1 METKKIAIR
10 ELAYFIC
17 QSGSLTK
24 EFFSNSD
31 MLRGQKAHDYL
42 QGKYN
47 DDSLAE
53 VYIKQEINYLDNNY
67 LLHGFIDGIINDN
80 GEIILEE
87 IKSTTKEL
95 DEIDIEYH
103 KEHMAQL
110 KIYGYLFALQNNL
123 EKVHLRLTYI
133 SVVDY
138 ETKSFDSFE
147 DIDNLEE
154 FTLNTLE
161 EYLKFI
167 SLLDDAKENKNKTIE
182 TIKFPFKEMRQG
194 QKDLMKACYKAAEDN
209 EILYVIAPTGIGK
222 TMATL
227 FSTLKALKPNEK
239 LFYLTAKGSGKNAP
253 MNAISLLSKNGLKIK
268 SIDITAKQ
276 KICNLGS
283 KSCDPENCPF
293 AKGYFDR
300 LRVATMDAIKNYDVY
315 DRKTLTEISN
325 KHKICAFEFSIYL
338 SYYCDIVIAD
348 YNYMF
353 DPVARLTAYDGDTY
367 NLRVLVDEAHNL
379 ISRSKEMF
387 SCYIEEEDIKGI
399 RKGLTGL
406 KPSIRSDCNLALE
419 IFNKYKDEIKE
430 GAIYCEANP
439 NLDLNVALRKILNKM
454 DDIFE
459 KNENKIK
466 NKDELLDYYY
476 KVLSFINTA
485 DLYSEAHRHLARIDN
500 DSVSVEY
507 YCLDASS
514 FILETIR
521 NYVKSIVF
529 FSATLYPIEYHAN
542 LLTKGEGKYLELKSP
557 FDPNNLDLIINNSV
571 STKYKDRSQSIDSIV
586 EAIEILTKT
595 KEGNHIVFFPSY
607 QYLQMVLD
615 SLDDIDSEII
625 VQKNN
630 LTDDEKDEII
640 NKFNDHN
647 KNKLGLFVMGGA
659 FSEGVDLIGDSLSG
673 VIIVGVGLPMICDEN
688 NILKEYFEEIFNE
701 GFDYA
706 YTYPGFTKVIQ
717 AVGRLI
723 RTDTDRGA
731 AILIDTRFTY
741 SKYLS
746 LMPPHWTNKKIINS
760 SYQLKKELEEFY
772 KKQ

>member
-1 METKKIAIR
+1 MEIKKIAVR

-42 QGKYN
+42 QSKYN
-47 DDSLAE
+47 DESVSE
-53 VYIKQEINYLDNNY
+53 VYIKQEINYLGNTY
-67 LLHGFIDGIINDN
+67 LLHGFIDGLLNIDN
-80 GEIILEE
+80 EIIIEE

-95 DEIDIEYH
+95 DEIDLEYH

-110 KIYGYLFALQNNL
+110 KIYGYLYALQHNL
-123 EKVHLRLTYI
+123 DKVHLRLTYI

-147 DIDNLEE
+147 KIENLEE
-154 FTLNTLE
+154 FSLNTLE
-161 EYLKFI
+161 EYIKFI
-167 SLLDDAKENKNKTIE
+167 NLLDEAKLNKNKSIE
-182 TIKFPFKEMRQG
+182 DIKFPFETMRDG
-194 QKDLMKACYKAAEDN
+194 QKDLMKACYKAAETN

-222 TMATL
+222 TIATI

-253 MNAISLLSKNGLKIK
+253 MNAISLLAKNGLKIK

-276 KICNLGS
+276 KICNLKS
-283 KSCDPENCPF
+283 KNCDADKCPF

-315 DRKTLTEISN
+315 DRKTITEISN
-325 KHKICAFEFSIYL
+325 KHSICAFEFSLYL

-348 YNYMF
+348 YNYIF
-353 DPVARLTAYDGDTY
+353 DPTARLTVYDDDTY
-367 NLRVLVDEAHNL
+367 DLRVLVDEAHNL

-387 SCYIEEEDIKGI
+387 SAVINEEDIKGL
-399 RKGLTGL
+399 RKALTGL

-419 IFNKYKDEIKE
+419 IINKYRDEITDK
-430 GAIYCEANP
+430 AIYCDSSP
-439 NLDLNVALRKILNKM
+439 NLDLDVSIRRIINKV
-454 DDIFE
+454 DDILE
-459 KNENKIK
+459 KNEKIK
-466 NKDELLDYYY
+466 NKDEVMDYYF
-476 KVLSFINTA
+476 KLLAFNNT
-485 DLYSEAHRHLARIDN
+485 SEIFSESHRHLAKIENDN
-500 DSVSVEY
+500 VIIEY
-507 YCLDASS
+507 FCLDASS
-514 FILETIR
+514 FLLATIKD
-521 NYVKSIVF
+521 YVKSIVF
-529 FSATLYPIEYHAN
+529 FSATLYPIEYHSN

-557 FDPNNLDLIINNSV
+557 FNPNNLDLIINNSI
-571 STKYKDRSQSIDSIV
+571 STKYKDRAQSIDSIV

-615 SLDDIDSEII
+615 SLDDIKSELII
-625 VQKNN
+625 QKSN

-640 NKFNDHN
+640 KKFNDHTT
-647 KNKLGLFVMGGA
+647 NKLGLFVMGGA
-659 FSEGVDLIGDSLSG
+659 FSEGIDLIGDSLSG

-688 NILKEYFEEIFNE
+688 NILKDYFEEIYNE

-723 RTDTDRGA
+723 RTESDKGV

-746 LMPPHWTNKKIINS
+746 LMPPHWTNKKVINN
-760 SYQLKKELEEFY
+760 SYQLKKELEDFY
-772 KKQ
+772 NKN

>member
-1 METKKIAIR
+1 METKKIAVR

-31 MLRGQKAHDYL
+31 MLRGQRAHDYL
-42 QGKYN
+42 QEKYN
-47 DDSLAE
+47 DESEAE
-53 VYIKQEINYLDNNY
+53 VYIKQEINYLGINY
-67 LLHGFIDGIINDN
+67 LLHGFIDGLLNIDN
-80 GEIILEE
+80 ELILEE

-95 DEIDIEYH
+95 DEIDIDYH
-103 KEHMAQL
+103 KEHLAQL
-110 KIYGYLFALQNNL
+110 KIYGYLYSLQNDL
-123 EKVHLRLTYI
+123 TKIHLRLTYI

-138 ETKSFDSFE
+138 ETKSFDSYFDFDE
-147 DIDNLEE
+147 LEE

-161 EYLKFI
+161 EYIKFI
-167 SLLDDAKENKNKTIE
+167 NLLDAAKENKNKTIE
-182 TIKFPFKEMRQG
+182 DIKFPFKEMRQG
-194 QKDLMKACYKAAEDN
+194 QKNLMKACYKAAEND

-253 MNAISLLSKNGLKIK
+253 INAISLLSKNGLKIK

-276 KICNLGS
+276 KICNLKS
-283 KSCDPENCPF
+283 KSCDPEKCPY

-315 DRKTLTEISN
+315 DRKTLSEISN

-348 YNYMF
+348 YNYIF
-353 DPVARLTAYDGDTY
+353 DPVARLTAYDDDTY

-399 RKGLTGL
+399 RKLLTGL
-406 KPSIRSDCNLALE
+406 KPSIRTECNLVLE
-419 IFNKYKDEIKE
+419 IFNKYRDQITD
-430 GAIYCEANP
+430 GAIYCDTKP
-439 NLDLNVALRKILNKM
+439 NLELDVALKKIVNRI
-454 DDIFE
+454 DDILE

-466 NKDELLDYYY
+466 EKDELLDYYY
-476 KVLSFINTA
+476 KVLSFVNT
-485 DLYSEAHRHLARIDN
+485 SEIFSESHRHLARIDK

-514 FILETIR
+514 FLLETIR
-521 NYVKSIVF
+521 QYVKSIVF

-571 STKYKDRSQSIDSIV
+571 STKYKDRKESIDSIV

-615 SLDDIDSEII
+615 SLDDIESEII
-625 VQKNN
+625 VQKPN

-640 NKFNDHN
+640 KKFSDHTT
-647 KNKLGLFVMGGA
+647 NKLGLFVMGGA

-741 SKYLS
+741 SKYLT
-746 LMPPHWTNKKIINS
+746 LMPPHWNNKKIINN
-760 SYQLKKELEEFY
+760 SYQLKKELENFY
-772 KKQ
+772 NKN

>member
-1 METKKIAIR
+1 METKKIAVR

-31 MLRGQKAHDYL
+31 MLRGQRAHDYL
-42 QGKYN
+42 QEKYN
-47 DDSLAE
+47 DESEAE
-53 VYIKQEINYLDNNY
+53 VYIKQEINYLGINY
-67 LLHGFIDGIINDN
+67 LLHGFIDGLLNIDN
-80 GEIILEE
+80 ELILEE

-95 DEIDIEYH
+95 DEIDIDYH
-103 KEHMAQL
+103 KEHLAQL
-110 KIYGYLFALQNNL
+110 KIYGYLYSLQNDL
-123 EKVHLRLTYI
+123 KKIHLRLTYI

-138 ETKSFDSFE
+138 ETKSFDSYFE
-147 DIDNLEE
+147 FDELEE

-161 EYLKFI
+161 EYIKFI
-167 SLLDDAKENKNKTIE
+167 NLLDAAKENKNKTIE
-182 TIKFPFKEMRQG
+182 EIKFPFKEMRQG
-194 QKDLMKACYKAAEDN
+194 QKDLMKACYKAAEND

-253 MNAISLLSKNGLKIK
+253 INAISLLSKNGLKIK

-276 KICNLGS
+276 KICNLKS
-283 KSCDPENCPF
+283 KSCDPEKCPY

-315 DRKTLTEISN
+315 DRKTLSEISN

-348 YNYMF
+348 YNYIF
-353 DPVARLTAYDGDTY
+353 DPVARLTAYDDDTY

-399 RKGLTGL
+399 RRLLTGL
-406 KPSIRSDCNLALE
+406 KPSIRTECNLVLE
-419 IFNKYKDEIKE
+419 IFNKYRDQITD
-430 GAIYCEANP
+430 GAIYCDTKP
-439 NLDLNVALRKILNKM
+439 NLELDVALKKIVNKI
-454 DDIFE
+454 DDILE

-466 NKDELLDYYY
+466 EKDELLDYYY
-476 KVLSFINTA
+476 KVLSFVNT
-485 DLYSEAHRHLARIDN
+485 SEIFSESHRHLARIDK

-514 FILETIR
+514 FLLETIR
-521 NYVKSIVF
+521 QYVKSIVF

-557 FDPNNLDLIINNSV
+557 FDPNNLDLIINNSI
-571 STKYKDRSQSIDSIV
+571 STKYKDRKESIDSIV

-615 SLDDIDSEII
+615 SLDDIESEII
-625 VQKNN
+625 VQKPN

-640 NKFNDHN
+640 NKFSDHSS
-647 KNKLGLFVMGGA
+647 NKLGLFVMGGA

-741 SKYLS
+741 SKYLT
-746 LMPPHWTNKKIINS
+746 LMPPHWNNKKIINN
-760 SYQLKKELEEFY
+760 SYQLKKELENFY
-772 KKQ
+772 NKN

>member
-1 METKKIAIR
+1 METKKIAVR

-31 MLRGQKAHDYL
+31 MLRGQRAHDYL
-42 QGKYN
+42 QEKYN
-47 DDSLAE
+47 SDSQAE
-53 VYIKQEINYLDNNY
+53 YYIKQDLNYQGNNY
-67 LLHGFIDGIINDN
+67 LLHGFIDGLLNIDN
-80 GEIILEE
+80 EIIIEE

-95 DEIDIEYH
+95 DEIDTDYH

-110 KIYGYLFALQNNL
+110 KIYGYLYSLQNNFN
-123 EKVHLRLTYI
+123 KIHLRLTYI

-138 ETKSFDSFE
+138 ETKSFDSYEEF
-147 DIDNLEE
+147 DNLEE

-161 EYLKFI
+161 EYIKFI
-167 SLLDDAKENKNKTIE
+167 DLLDEAKLNKNKSIE
-182 TIKFPFKEMRQG
+182 DIKFPFKEMRQG
-194 QKDLMKACYKAAEDN
+194 QKDLMKACYKAATDD

-222 TMATL
+222 TMATM

-253 MNAISLLSKNGLKIK
+253 MNAIKLLSENGLKIK

-276 KICNLGS
+276 KICNLKS
-283 KSCDPENCPF
+283 KSCDPEKCPF

-315 DRKTLTEISN
+315 DRKAITDISN
-325 KHKICAFEFSIYL
+325 KHNICAFEFSLYL
-338 SYYCDIVIAD
+338 SFYCDIVIAD
-348 YNYMF
+348 YNYIF
-353 DPVARLTAYDGDTY
+353 DPTARLTAYDDEAY

-387 SCYIEEEDIKGI
+387 SASIEEEDIKGI
-399 RKGLTGL
+399 RRALTGL
-406 KPSIRSDCNLALE
+406 KPSIRGECNLALE
-419 IFNKYKDEIKE
+419 IINKYRDEITD
-430 GAIYCEANP
+430 GAIFVDSKP
-439 NLDLNVALRKILNKM
+439 NLELEVALRKIINKM
-454 DDIFE
+454 EDILE
-459 KNENKIK
+459 KNEKIK
-466 NKDELLDYYY
+466 ERDEILDYYF
-476 KVLSFINTA
+476 KLVAFNNTA
-485 DLYSEAHRHLARIDN
+485 EIFSDAHRHLAKIEN
-500 DSVSVEY
+500 DKITIEY
-507 YCLDASS
+507 FCLDASS
-514 FILETIR
+514 FLLETIH

-557 FDPNNLDLIINNSV
+557 FNPNNLDLIINNSV

-615 SLDDIDSEII
+615 SLDEINSEII
-625 VQKNN
+625 VQKSN

-640 NKFNDHN
+640 NKFNDHTT
-647 KNKLGLFVMGGA
+647 NKLGLFVMGGA
-659 FSEGVDLIGDSLSG
+659 FSEGIDLIGDSLSG

-688 NILKEYFEEIFNE
+688 NILKDYFEELVNQ

-723 RTDTDRGA
+723 RSDTDRGV

-741 SKYLS
+741 SKYLN
-746 LMPPHWTNKKIINS
+746 LMPPHWNNKKVINN
-760 SYQLKKELEEFY
+760 SYQLKKEIEEFY
-772 KKQ
+772 NKQ